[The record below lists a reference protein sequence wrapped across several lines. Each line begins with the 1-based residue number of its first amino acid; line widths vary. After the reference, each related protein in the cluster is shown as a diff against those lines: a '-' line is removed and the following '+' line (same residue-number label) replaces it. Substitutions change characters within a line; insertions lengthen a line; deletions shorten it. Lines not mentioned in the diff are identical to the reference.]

1 MSNAD
6 SVCSKKCTAG
16 ILPIRYLYVQ
26 PKQAMANPS
35 LVHYS
40 GHNKLSALLAGPDFS
55 LMGKAA
61 DFLAGL
67 IELTVPEGY
76 EDEAGFHYLPA
87 RSGRSRPPMDG
98 PVWLGEYI

>member
-6 SVCSKKCTAG
+6 SACGKICTAG
-16 ILPIRYLYVQ
+16 NVPIRYLYGQ
-26 PKQAMANPS
+26 PNQAMTNPS

-67 IELTVPEGY
+67 IELTVPDGY

-87 RSGRSRPPMDG
+87 RSGGSRPPMDG

>member
-1 MSNAD
+1 MPTPSVAKNAQPGFYR
-6 SVCSKKCTAG
+6 SGTFK
-16 ILPIRYLYVQ
+16 VQ
-26 PKQAMANPS
+26 PNQAMANPS

-67 IELTVPEGY
+67 VELTVPDGY

-87 RSGRSRPPMDG
+87 RTGVSRPPKDG